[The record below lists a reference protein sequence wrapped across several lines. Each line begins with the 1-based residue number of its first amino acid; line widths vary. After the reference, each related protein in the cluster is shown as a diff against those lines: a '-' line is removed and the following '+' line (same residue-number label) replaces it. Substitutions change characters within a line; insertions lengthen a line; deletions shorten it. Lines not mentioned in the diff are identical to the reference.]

1 MPISILMPALSPTM
15 TEGNLV
21 KWHKKKGDIVKS
33 GDVLAEI
40 ETDKATMEVEAV
52 DEGVLGVILVPEG
65 TDGVAVN
72 QLIAVILEEGEGEDQ
87 LQAFLT
93 SGPVKKTLLSQEVGQ
108 QEKVGEEAAR
118 LEEKVSEVAL
128 ASSPS
133 LSPLAGERQRVSP
146 LARRIAAEKN
156 VSLQNIKGSGPR
168 GRIVKQDVLE
178 ALNSASALL
187 PSVSQK
193 LSQGNVSL
201 AGAFSGYEPPFVE
214 HKVSLMRQVI
224 ARRLTESKQT
234 IPHFY
239 LSLEAN
245 IDRLL
250 EIRKDLNR
258 KGDLKISVNDMVIQV
273 LAKTLARFPEVNV
286 AWAGE
291 TLRAFE
297 RVDLAVAVSVDGGL
311 ITPVIRGANQ
321 KGLQEISAEMKELA
335 TRARSGKLKPEEFQG
350 GTFSLSNLGM
360 FGIETFQAIINPPQA
375 GILAVGAGLQKPI
388 VDNNQIK
395 IATLVNLTLSLD
407 HRAVDGALGAVFLS
421 EVKASLEQ
429 PGRILL

>member
-1 MPISILMPALSPTM
+1 
-15 TEGNLV
+15 
-21 KWHKKKGDIVKS
+21 
-33 GDVLAEI
+33 
-40 ETDKATMEVEAV
+40 
-52 DEGVLGVILVPEG
+52 
-65 TDGVAVN
+65 
-72 QLIAVILEEGEGEDQ
+72 
-87 LQAFLT
+87 
-93 SGPVKKTLLSQEVGQ
+93 
-108 QEKVGEEAAR
+108 
-118 LEEKVSEVAL
+118 
-128 ASSPS
+128 
-133 LSPLAGERQRVSP
+133 
-146 LARRIAAEKN
+146 
-156 VSLQNIKGSGPR
+156 
-168 GRIVKQDVLE
+168 VKQDVLE

-395 IATLVNLTLSLD
+395 IAT
-407 HRAVDGALGAVFLS
+407 
-421 EVKASLEQ
+421 
-429 PGRILL
+429 

>member
-1 MPISILMPALSPTM
+1 
-15 TEGNLV
+15 
-21 KWHKKKGDIVKS
+21 
-33 GDVLAEI
+33 
-40 ETDKATMEVEAV
+40 
-52 DEGVLGVILVPEG
+52 
-65 TDGVAVN
+65 
-72 QLIAVILEEGEGEDQ
+72 
-87 LQAFLT
+87 
-93 SGPVKKTLLSQEVGQ
+93 
-108 QEKVGEEAAR
+108 
-118 LEEKVSEVAL
+118 
-128 ASSPS
+128 
-133 LSPLAGERQRVSP
+133 

-201 AGAFSGYEPPFVE
+201 TGAFSGYEPPFVE

-250 EIRKDLNR
+250 DIRKDLNR

-297 RVDLAVAVSVDGGL
+297 RVDLAVAVSVEGGL

-335 TRARSGKLKPEEFQG
+335 SRARSGKLKPEEFQG

-388 VDNNQIK
+388 VENNQIK
-395 IATLVNLTLSLD
+395 IATLVKLTLSLD

>member
-72 QLIAVILEEGEGEDQ
+72 QLIAIILEEGEGEEQ

-93 SGPVKKTLLSQEVGQ
+93 SGQLKNPLLSQEV
-108 QEKVGEEAAR
+108 V
-118 LEEKVSEVAL
+118 LEEKAGKEEAGLEEKISQT
-128 ASSPS
+128 ASSS
-133 LSPLAGERQRVSP
+133 ALSPLAGERQRVSP

-156 VSLQNIKGSGPR
+156 VSLQNMKGSGPR

-178 ALNSASALL
+178 ALNSSSALL

-193 LSQGNVSL
+193 LSQGNASL
-201 AGAFSGYEPPFVE
+201 TGAFSGYEPPFVE

-335 TRARSGKLKPEEFQG
+335 SRARSGKLKPEEFQG

-388 VDNNQIK
+388 VENNQIK

-429 PGRILL
+429 PGRVLL

>member
-72 QLIAVILEEGEGEDQ
+72 QLIAVILEEGEGEEQ

-93 SGPVKKTLLSQEVGQ
+93 SGQVKNPLLSQEV
-108 QEKVGEEAAR
+108 V
-118 LEEKVSEVAL
+118 LEEKVGKEAAGLEEKISQT
-128 ASSPS
+128 ASSA

-156 VSLQNIKGSGPR
+156 VSLQDMKGSGPR

-178 ALNSASALL
+178 ALNSSSALL

-201 AGAFSGYEPPFVE
+201 TGAFSGYEPPFVE

-250 EIRKDLNR
+250 DIRKDLNR

-335 TRARSGKLKPEEFQG
+335 SRARSGKLKPEEFQG

-388 VDNNQIK
+388 VENNQIK

>member
-1 MPISILMPALSPTM
+1 
-15 TEGNLV
+15 V
-21 KWHKKKGDIVKS
+21 V
-33 GDVLAEI
+33 
-40 ETDKATMEVEAV
+40 AV
-52 DEGVLGVILVPEG
+52 SF
-65 TDGVAVN
+65 DGVAVN
-72 QLIAVILEEGEGEDQ
+72 QLIAVILEEGEGEEQ

-93 SGPVKKTLLSQEVGQ
+93 SGQVKNPLLSQEVVL
-108 QEKVGEEAAR
+108 EETVGKEAAG

-201 AGAFSGYEPPFVE
+201 TGAFSGYEPPFVE

-250 EIRKDLNR
+250 DIRKDLNR

-335 TRARSGKLKPEEFQG
+335 SRARSGKLKPEEFQG

-388 VDNNQIK
+388 VENNQIK
-395 IATLVNLTLSLD
+395 IATLVKLTLSLD

>member
-72 QLIAVILEEGEGEDQ
+72 QLIAVILEEGEGEEQ

-93 SGPVKKTLLSQEVGQ
+93 SGQVKNPLLSQEVVL
-108 QEKVGEEAAR
+108 EETVGKEAAG

-201 AGAFSGYEPPFVE
+201 TGAFSGYEPPFVE

-250 EIRKDLNR
+250 DIRKDLNR

-335 TRARSGKLKPEEFQG
+335 SRARSGKLKPEEFQG

-388 VDNNQIK
+388 VENNQIK
-395 IATLVNLTLSLD
+395 IATLVKLTLSLD

>member
-234 IPHFY
+234 I
-239 LSLEAN
+239 
-245 IDRLL
+245 
-250 EIRKDLNR
+250 
-258 KGDLKISVNDMVIQV
+258 
-273 LAKTLARFPEVNV
+273 
-286 AWAGE
+286 
-291 TLRAFE
+291 
-297 RVDLAVAVSVDGGL
+297 
-311 ITPVIRGANQ
+311 
-321 KGLQEISAEMKELA
+321 
-335 TRARSGKLKPEEFQG
+335 
-350 GTFSLSNLGM
+350 
-360 FGIETFQAIINPPQA
+360 
-375 GILAVGAGLQKPI
+375 
-388 VDNNQIK
+388 
-395 IATLVNLTLSLD
+395 
-407 HRAVDGALGAVFLS
+407 
-421 EVKASLEQ
+421 
-429 PGRILL
+429 

>member
-1 MPISILMPALSPTM
+1 MKNP
-15 TEGNLV
+15 
-21 KWHKKKGDIVKS
+21 
-33 GDVLAEI
+33 
-40 ETDKATMEVEAV
+40 
-52 DEGVLGVILVPEG
+52 
-65 TDGVAVN
+65 
-72 QLIAVILEEGEGEDQ
+72 
-87 LQAFLT
+87 
-93 SGPVKKTLLSQEVGQ
+93 LLSQEVVL
-108 QEKVGEEAAR
+108 EETVGKEAAG

-201 AGAFSGYEPPFVE
+201 TGAFSGYEPPFVE

-250 EIRKDLNR
+250 DIRKDLNR

-335 TRARSGKLKPEEFQG
+335 SRARSGKLKPEEFQG

-388 VDNNQIK
+388 VENNQIK
-395 IATLVNLTLSLD
+395 IATLVKLTLSLD